1 MVPVPAAGGEES
13 MNKLDQTDALI
24 LNLIQEGLPLT
35 ARPYQTLGESLG
47 IGEEEVLSRLHNLKL
62 SGIIR
67 RIGAVFDSRLMG
79 YYSTLCACRVP
90 EERLEEV
97 AGVISREPGVTHNY
111 QREHSLNLWFTLTV
125 PDAAEGNRVIK
136 RLEQET
142 GIKIESMPAK
152 KVFKIKVSFEMG
164 GTDVL

>member
-1 MVPVPAAGGEES
+1 
-13 MNKLDQTDALI
+13 MNKLDQIDTEL

-35 ARPYQTLGESLG
+35 TRPFQTLGESLG
-47 IGEEEVLSRLHNLKL
+47 IGEEEVLNRLNALKS
-62 SGIIR
+62 SGMIR
-67 RIGAVFDSRLMG
+67 RIGAVFDSRAMG

-97 AGVISREPGVTHNY
+97 AGAISREPGVTHNY
-111 QREHSLNLWFTLTV
+111 QREHFLNLWFTLTV
-125 PDAAEGNRVIK
+125 PDADEGLRIIR
-136 RLEQET
+136 RLERET
-142 GIKIESMPAK
+142 GIKIENMPAK

>member
-1 MVPVPAAGGEES
+1 MK
-13 MNKLDQTDALI
+13 KLDQTDAEL

-35 ARPYQTLGESLG
+35 TRPYQTLGASLG
-47 IGEEEVLSRLHNLKL
+47 IGEEEVLSRLNSLKS

-111 QREHSLNLWFTLTV
+111 QRDHSLNLWFTLTV
-125 PDAAEGNRVIK
+125 PEAGEGLRIIRK
-136 RLEQET
+136 LEQET
-142 GIKIESMPAK
+142 GIKIENMPAK

>member
-1 MVPVPAAGGEES
+1 
-13 MNKLDQTDALI
+13 MNKLDQIDTEL

-35 ARPYQTLGESLG
+35 TRPYQTLGESLG
-47 IGEEEVLSRLHNLKL
+47 IGEEDVLRRLNALK
-62 SGIIR
+62 SAGMIR
-67 RIGAVFDSRLMG
+67 RLGAVFDSRAMG

-111 QREHSLNLWFTLTV
+111 QRDHSLNLWFTLTV
-125 PDAAEGNRVIK
+125 PDADQGLGIIR
-136 RLEQET
+136 RLERET
-142 GIKIESMPAK
+142 GLKIENMPAK

>member
-1 MVPVPAAGGEES
+1 MD
-13 MNKLDQTDALI
+13 KLERIDSEL

-35 ARPYQTLGESLG
+35 TRPYHTLGESLG
-47 IGEEEVLSRLHNLKL
+47 VGEEEVLSRLKALKA
-62 SGIIR
+62 SGLIR
-67 RIGAVFDSRLMG
+67 RIGAVFDSRSMG

-97 AGVISREPGVTHNY
+97 AEIISREPGVTHNY
-111 QREHSLNLWFTLTV
+111 QRDHSLNLWFTLTV
-125 PDAAEGNRVIK
+125 PDAEEGLKTIR
-136 RLEQET
+136 RLEHET
-142 GIKIESMPAK
+142 GLKIENMPAK